1 MTRFIR
7 VGIAAATAT
16 ILTTLTAQAAD
27 MRPVYKAAPPPAP
40 IATWNG
46 CYIGGQLGGQRG
58 HWGGNINYPGDAFG
72 HGPINV
78 SRDFDGDGAFL
89 YGAQIGCNWQPVASA
104 FVLGVEADIAG
115 VNKGDIGGE
124 LFRFAV
130 PFTTDHFNTA
140 GRFGTQASLR
150 LKGGFAFDRVLLYV
164 AGGVTWANL
173 SATHSFF
180 RDGDGSLAF
189 ATSASRNG
197 WNIGG
202 GLEYLFAGG
211 FTLGVEYRYTD
222 YGSLTNNIAAGT
234 NGTLSWAAFT
244 AGSNGLTT
252 QDVRLRFNYMF
263 GGGAPVVAR
272 Y

>member
-1 MTRFIR
+1 MGRFIR
-7 VGIAAATAT
+7 VGIAAAAAT
-16 ILTTLTAQAAD
+16 VLTTITAQAAD

-46 CYIGGQLGGQRG
+46 CYIGGQLGGQRAHFG
-58 HWGGNINYPGDAFG
+58 ANINYPGDAFG

-89 YGAQIGCNWQPVASA
+89 LGGQIGCNWQPVGSS
-104 FVLGVEADIAG
+104 FVLGIEADVAG
-115 VNKGDIGGE
+115 TNRDVGGE
-124 LFRFAV
+124 IFRFPA
-130 PFTTDHFNTA
+130 PLTTDHFNTTD
-140 GRFGTQASLR
+140 RFGTQAAVR
-150 LKGGFAFDRVLLYV
+150 LKGGFAFDRMLIYV
-164 AGGVTWANL
+164 AGGVSWANL
-173 SATHSFF
+173 SATHNFF

-189 ATSASRNG
+189 STSATRNG

-202 GLEYLFAGG
+202 GFEYLFAGG
-211 FTLGVEYRYTD
+211 FTMGLEYRYTD
-222 YGSLTNNIAAGT
+222 YGSLTHNIAAGT

-244 AGSNGLTT
+244 VAGNGLST

-263 GGGAPVVAR
+263 GGGNGVVAR